1 MQDSK
6 KKRKEEILIQI
17 ERIENVN
24 KEVAVMKASFRGAS
38 KVSKLDY
45 YSNIME
51 KSNTEELLKL
61 KKELAELEKENI

>member
-1 MQDSK
+1 
-6 KKRKEEILIQI
+6 
-17 ERIENVN
+17 
-24 KEVAVMKASFRGAS
+24 MKASFPGAS
-38 KVSKLDY
+38 KVGRLDY